1 MFKIAKVSPDAI
13 IPQRAHPTDAGLDLH
28 SIEDVDVPPRSWR
41 LVDTGIA
48 ISIPNDCYGR
58 VAPRSGLAARYG
70 IDVFA
75 GVVDAGYT
83 ASIKVIVA
91 NHNDVVFNVRKH
103 AKIAQL
109 IFEKIYVVTPTEA
122 PYEEILNDAEG
133 ARGLKGFG
141 SSGV

>member
-1 MFKIAKVSPDAI
+1 MFKVAKVHPEAI

-28 SIEDVDVPPRSWR
+28 SVEDVDIPPNSWR

-48 ISIPNDCYGR
+48 ISIPSDCYGR

-70 IDVFA
+70 LDVFA
-75 GVVDAGYT
+75 GVVDTGYT
-83 ASIKVIVA
+83 SSIKVIVA
-91 NHNDVVFNVRKH
+91 NHNDVLYSVRKN

-109 IFEKIYVVTPTEA
+109 IYEKIYVVTPNEV
-122 PYEEILNDAEG
+122 PYEEILKEGEG